1 MAFVH
6 HNAKPKPR
14 YNPPSAAPLSSE
26 DGPHLNAASYKILSK
41 YFDEISRYPSD
52 AEVDQLVDQLRTQT
66 GCHWVN
72 SKRVRRYFRGKRTKA
87 DWPRSEGP
95 GIKQVVTGVAGTEGV
110 FVAAKAMEADKTGPA
125 EQASDAENVDVVLEE
140 ETERRRVRT
149 TSATLLDTISNTVG
163 RTTSLSKLL
172 CSCPPTP
179 SAVRAVF
186 DSPHSEETPSVSNPF
201 PIWLVDSARQVEF
214 DPGSSFTLRTP
225 TYARDQGSCGDEDDM
240 DIAPKLQDMI
250 GRTRRVFLLPSDP
263 RTNELATL
271 LAGALEGATG
281 SIAAPGPP
289 KTFKDLGRFF
299 EQQTAS
305 RELLAGIRTGA
316 YSQLGFV
323 SSDARPRD

>member
-6 HNAKPKPR
+6 HNATRKPR

-52 AEVDQLVDQLRTQT
+52 AEVDELVDQLRTQT

-95 GIKQVVTGVAGTEGV
+95 GIKQVVTGVAGTEEV
-110 FVAAKAMEADKTGPA
+110 LVAAEAMEADKPGPA
-125 EQASDAENVDVVLEE
+125 GQTSDAENVGVVLEE
-140 ETERRRVRT
+140 ETKRRRFVQAATFMPTHT
-149 TSATLLDTISNTVG
+149 TG
-163 RTTSLSKLL
+163 
-172 CSCPPTP
+172 
-179 SAVRAVF
+179 
-186 DSPHSEETPSVSNPF
+186 
-201 PIWLVDSARQVEF
+201 
-214 DPGSSFTLRTP
+214 
-225 TYARDQGSCGDEDDM
+225 
-240 DIAPKLQDMI
+240 

-263 RTNELATL
+263 RTSDLATL
-271 LAGALEGATG
+271 LAGALEGATA
-281 SIAAPGPP
+281 SNAAPP
-289 KTFKDLGRFF
+289 KTFNDLGRFF

-305 RELLAGIRTGA
+305 AELLAGIRTGA

-323 SSDARPRD
+323 SSDIPRD